1 MKAVLSKLL
10 GSVSTTPKEIPKFRY
25 HVSEQA
31 IDFDKNYVMSIIEFE
46 GVMFEAIPLNQLE
59 NDFDTLNLIY
69 AETAKEYAG
78 RLAIWNFQKRRK
90 INVDNKYSFSN
101 VFAEAFADKYMA
113 RFNDKNYYE
122 NKFYIAVVLKYND
135 SLELATEEI
144 EEVVNKFSRTL
155 FSYKPRTLSTYENE
169 HQVVKSEVYE
179 FLADIVSNEKPISGI
194 PLTGTPVYENLASS
208 SLHFGY
214 DILQSKGETSTR
226 YATLYDLKDFPS
238 RTRLGMFN
246 EAILSVP
253 CECNLVQSFTTLA
266 PSKALEKIEHHLN
279 KLVSAKDKATHQ
291 LDELK
296 EAQGYIQSGELAFGE
311 YHCSLVVFGDSPK
324 EAVNNGVYVASSFTN
339 HAGAIFRRATLSAP
353 ATFFSQL
360 PTYKVK
366 PRPMMKS
373 SRNLAGSFSMQTY
386 SRGKPTGNPLGDGTA
401 VMPLETKSKTLYD
414 FNFHYS
420 SDEEDNVGDDIA
432 GHTLIMGA
440 TGTGKTTTQSAILTF
455 ATRFDPAMFVLDK
468 DRGMNIF
475 VRALDG
481 DYFDIKK
488 GRPTGINPFQFI
500 NDTNDPDNAHI
511 AGLKE
516 FLNELVIA
524 CATDPDQ
531 QCTSEEQNQIK
542 NAVDTVMGLDFEQR
556 RFGALIQA
564 LPARGGNELYQRLLK
579 WVHTDDQ
586 VGRFAWAL
594 DNPTNDFDVDNFK
607 IVGFDVSDLL
617 AEENYQPSEPL
628 FSCLFYMKN
637 MMLRNHPIMATVIEE
652 FWLPLKYK
660 MPERMILDS
669 LKTGRK
675 MGEFILLI
683 SQSPADAIKSPIFNA
698 IVEQTP
704 TKIMLPNPD
713 AEYKNEDGSGY
724 ARVGLTAKE
733 FEVLHSL
740 GLSARTFLVKQG
752 NQSAFAMLDL
762 YGFGNEIAILSSSKR
777 NIVLLDEIMDRM
789 GSKTLAKD
797 WLPVFYQALKMRKES
812 EDQIVNYDEIIANCS
827 SNINHSESEGV
838 LL

>member
-1 MKAVLSKLL
+1 
-10 GSVSTTPKEIPKFRY
+10 
-25 HVSEQA
+25 
-31 IDFDKNYVMSIIEFE
+31 MSIIEFE
-46 GVMFEAIPLNQLE
+46 GVMFEAMPLNQLE

-90 INVDNKYSFSN
+90 INVANDYNFDNIFTK
-101 VFAEAFADKYMA
+101 AFADKYMH
-113 RFNDKNYYE
+113 RFNDKDYYE
-122 NKFYIAVVLKYND
+122 NKFYIAVVLKYSD
-135 SLELATEEI
+135 SIALATEEI

-155 FSYKPRTLSTYENE
+155 FTYKPRVLSTYENE
-169 HQVVKSEVYE
+169 HNVVKSEVYE
-179 FLADIVSNEKPISGI
+179 FLAEIVSNEKPVAGI
-194 PLTGTPVYENLASS
+194 PLTGTPAYENLSS
-208 SLHFGY
+208 ASLHFGY
-214 DILQSKGETSTR
+214 DVLQSKGETKTR
-226 YATLYDLKDFPS
+226 FATLYDLKDFPS

-253 CECNLVQSFTTLA
+253 CECNLVQSFTTLS
-266 PSKALEKIEHHLN
+266 PSKSLEKIEHHLN
-279 KLVSAKDKATHQ
+279 KLVSAQDKATHQ
-291 LDELK
+291 LEELR
-296 EAQGYIQSGELAFGE
+296 EAQGYIQSGELAFGD

-324 EAVNNGVYVASSFTN
+324 EAINNGVYVASSFTN
-339 HAGAIFRRATLSAP
+339 YAGAIFRRASLSAP

-360 PTYKVK
+360 PTYKIK

-373 SRNLAGSFSMQTY
+373 SRNLAASFSMQTY
-386 SRGKPTGNPLGDGTA
+386 SRGKSTGNPLGDGTA
-401 VMPLETKSKTLYD
+401 IMPLETKSKTLYD

-420 SDEEDNVGDDIA
+420 SDDEENVGDDIA
-432 GHTLIMGA
+432 GHTLLMGA
-440 TGTGKTTTQSAILTF
+440 TGTGKTTTQSALMSF
-455 ATRFDPAMFVLDK
+455 AMRFNPAMFVLDK

-475 VRALDG
+475 IRALDG
-481 DYFDIKK
+481 DYFDIRK
-488 GRPTGINPFQFI
+488 GRATGINPFQFI
-500 NDTNDPDNAHI
+500 NDTNIPDDATEEYLEKLNNDVAS
-511 AGLKE
+511 LKE

-542 NAVDTVMGLDFEQR
+542 NAVDTVMTLPFNQR

-586 VGRFAWAL
+586 TGRFAWAL

-607 IVGFDVSDLL
+607 IVGFDVSQLL
-617 AEENYQPSEPL
+617 EEENYQPSEPL

-637 MMLRNHPIMATVIEE
+637 MMLKNYPIMATIIEE

-698 IVEQTP
+698 IVEQTA

-724 ARVGLTAKE
+724 ARIGLTSKE
-733 FEVLHSL
+733 FDVLH
-740 GLSARTFLVKQG
+740 GLSLSSRTFLIKQG
-752 NQSAFAMLDL
+752 NQSSFAMLDL
-762 YGFGNEIAILSSSKR
+762 YGFSNEIAVLSSSKR
-777 NIVLLDEIMDRM
+777 NMILLDEIMLRM
-789 GSKTLAKD
+789 GAKTLAKD
-797 WLPVFYQALKMRKES
+797 WLPVFYKALEVRKQYGS
-812 EDQIVNYDEIIANCS
+812 EFINYSEIIANCS
-827 SNINHSESEGV
+827 SNATYGENEEV
-838 LL
+838 LV

>member
-1 MKAVLSKLL
+1 
-10 GSVSTTPKEIPKFRY
+10 
-25 HVSEQA
+25 
-31 IDFDKNYVMSIIEFE
+31 MSIIEFE
-46 GVMFEAIPLNQLE
+46 GVMFEAMPLNQLE

-90 INVDNKYSFSN
+90 INVANDYNFDNIFTK
-101 VFAEAFADKYMA
+101 AFADKYMR
-113 RFNDKNYYE
+113 RFNDKDYYE
-122 NKFYIAVVLKYND
+122 NKFYIAVVLKYSD
-135 SLELATEEI
+135 SIALATEEI

-155 FSYKPRTLSTYENE
+155 FTYKPRVLSTYENE
-169 HQVVKSEVYE
+169 HNVVKSEVYE
-179 FLADIVSNEKPISGI
+179 FLAEIVSNEKPVAGI
-194 PLTGTPVYENLASS
+194 PLTGTPAYENLSS
-208 SLHFGY
+208 ASLHFGY
-214 DILQSKGETSTR
+214 DVLQSKGETKTR
-226 YATLYDLKDFPS
+226 FATLYDLKDFPS

-253 CECNLVQSFTTLA
+253 CECNLVQSFTTLS
-266 PSKALEKIEHHLN
+266 PSKSLEKIEHHLN
-279 KLVSAKDKATHQ
+279 KLVSAQDKATHQ
-291 LDELK
+291 LEELR
-296 EAQGYIQSGELAFGE
+296 EAQGYIQSGELAFGD

-324 EAVNNGVYVASSFTN
+324 EAINNGVYVASSFTN
-339 HAGAIFRRATLSAP
+339 YAGAIFRRASLSAP

-360 PTYKVK
+360 PTYKIK

-373 SRNLAGSFSMQTY
+373 SRNLAASFSMQTY
-386 SRGKPTGNPLGDGTA
+386 SRGKSTGNPLGDGTA
-401 VMPLETKSKTLYD
+401 IMPLETKSKTLYD

-420 SDEEDNVGDDIA
+420 SDDEENIGDDIA
-432 GHTLIMGA
+432 GHTLLMGA
-440 TGTGKTTTQSAILTF
+440 TGTGKTTTQSALMSF
-455 ATRFDPAMFVLDK
+455 AMRFNPAMFVLDK

-475 VRALDG
+475 IRALDG
-481 DYFDIKK
+481 DYFDIRK
-488 GRPTGINPFQFI
+488 GRATGINPFQFI
-500 NDTNDPDNAHI
+500 NDTNIPDDATEEYLEKLNNDVAS
-511 AGLKE
+511 LKE

-542 NAVDTVMGLDFEQR
+542 NAVDTVMTLPFSQR

-586 VGRFAWAL
+586 TGRFAWAL

-607 IVGFDVSDLL
+607 IVGFDVSQLL
-617 AEENYQPSEPL
+617 EEENYQPSEPL

-637 MMLRNHPIMATVIEE
+637 MMLKNYPIMATIIEE

-698 IVEQTP
+698 IVEQTA

-724 ARVGLTAKE
+724 ARIGLTSKE
-733 FEVLHSL
+733 FDVLH
-740 GLSARTFLVKQG
+740 GLSLSSRTFLIKQG
-752 NQSAFAMLDL
+752 NQSSFAMLDL
-762 YGFGNEIAILSSSKR
+762 YGFSNEIAVLSSSKR
-777 NIVLLDEIMDRM
+777 NMILLDEIMLRM
-789 GSKTLAKD
+789 GAKTLAKD
-797 WLPVFYQALKMRKES
+797 WLPVFYKALEVRKQYGS
-812 EDQIVNYDEIIANCS
+812 EFINYSEIIANCS
-827 SNINHSESEGV
+827 SNATYGENEEV
-838 LL
+838 LV

>member
-1 MKAVLSKLL
+1 
-10 GSVSTTPKEIPKFRY
+10 
-25 HVSEQA
+25 
-31 IDFDKNYVMSIIEFE
+31 MSIIEFE

-78 RLAIWNFQKRRK
+78 RLAVWNFQKRRK
-90 INVDNKYSFSN
+90 ISISNDYQVDNI
-101 VFAEAFADKYMA
+101 FAESFINKYMK
-113 RFNDKNYYE
+113 RFNDQNYYE
-122 NKFYIAVVLKYND
+122 NKFYIAIVLKYSE
-135 SLELATEEI
+135 SLDLATEEI
-144 EEVVNKFSRTL
+144 HEVVSKFSRTL
-155 FSYKPRTLSTYENE
+155 NTYKPRTLSIYENQ

-179 FLADIVSNEKPISGI
+179 FLAEIVSNETPVSGM
-194 PLTGTPVYENLASS
+194 PLTGTPAYENLSSS

-214 DILQSKGETSTR
+214 DVLQSQGQKKTT

-238 RTRLGMFN
+238 RTKLGMFN
-246 EAILSVP
+246 EASLSVP
-253 CECNLVQSFTTLA
+253 CEYNLVQSFTALS
-266 PSKALEKIEHHLN
+266 PGKSLEKIERHLN
-279 KLVSAKDKATHQ
+279 KLVSANDKATHQ
-291 LDELK
+291 LDELS

-311 YHCSLVVFGDSPK
+311 YHCSLVVFGDTPK

-339 HAGAIFRRATLSAP
+339 YAGAIFRRATLSAP

-360 PTYKVK
+360 PTYKIK
-366 PRPMMKS
+366 PRPMLKS
-373 SRNLAGSFSMQTY
+373 SRNLAASFSMQTY
-386 SRGKPTGNPLGDGTA
+386 SRGKSKGNPLGDGTA
-401 VMPLETKSKTLYD
+401 IMPLETKSKTLYD

-420 SDEEDNVGDDIA
+420 NEDEDNVGDDIA
-432 GHTLIMGA
+432 GHTLILGA

-455 ATRFDPAMFVLDK
+455 AMRFDPALFVLDK

-488 GRPTGINPFQFI
+488 GRPTGINPFQF
-500 NDTNDPDNAHI
+500 PDNP
-511 AGLKE
+511 GLRE

-524 CATDPDQ
+524 CATDHDQ

-542 NAVDTVMGLDFEQR
+542 NAVDTVMSLPFEQR

-579 WVHTDDQ
+579 WVNTDDQ

-594 DNPTNDFDVDNFK
+594 DNPSNHFNVDNFK
-607 IVGFDVSDLL
+607 VVGFDVSDLL
-617 AEENYQPSEPL
+617 VDNYQPSEPI

-637 MMLRNHPIMATVIEE
+637 MMLKNHPILATVLEE
-652 FWLPLKYK
+652 FWLAIKYK
-660 MPERMILDS
+660 MPERMVLDS

-713 AEYKNEDGSGY
+713 AEFKNNDGSGY
-724 ARVGLTAKE
+724 ARVGLTEKE
-733 FEVLHSL
+733 FDVLQKL
-740 GLSARTFLVKQG
+740 GLSSRTFLIKQG

-762 YGFGNEIAILSSSKR
+762 YGFNNEIAILSSSKR
-777 NIVLLDEIMDRM
+777 NIILLDEITNRM
-789 GSKTLAKD
+789 GAKVPANE
-797 WLPVFYQALKMRKES
+797 WLPVFYRALELRKQYQD
-812 EDQIVNYDEIIANCS
+812 EDIDYEAIIAKYAS
-827 SNINHSESEGV
+827 STTQNQGV
-838 LL
+838 IS

>member
-1 MKAVLSKLL
+1 
-10 GSVSTTPKEIPKFRY
+10 
-25 HVSEQA
+25 
-31 IDFDKNYVMSIIEFE
+31 MSIIEFE
-46 GVMFEAIPLNQLE
+46 GVMFEAMPLNQLE

-90 INVDNKYSFSN
+90 INVANDYNFDNIFTKT
-101 VFAEAFADKYMA
+101 FADKYMR
-113 RFNDKNYYE
+113 RFNDKDYYE
-122 NKFYIAVVLKYND
+122 NKFYIAVVLKYSD
-135 SLELATEEI
+135 SIALATEEI

-155 FSYKPRTLSTYENE
+155 FTYKPRVLSTYENE
-169 HQVVKSEVYE
+169 HNVVKSEVYE
-179 FLADIVSNEKPISGI
+179 FLAEIVSNEKPVAGI
-194 PLTGTPVYENLASS
+194 PLTGTPAYENLSS
-208 SLHFGY
+208 ASLHFGY
-214 DILQSKGETSTR
+214 DVLQSKGETKTR
-226 YATLYDLKDFPS
+226 FATLYDLKDFPS

-253 CECNLVQSFTTLA
+253 CECNLVQSFTTLS
-266 PSKALEKIEHHLN
+266 PSKSLEKIEHHLN
-279 KLVSAKDKATHQ
+279 KLVSAQDKATHQ
-291 LDELK
+291 LEELR
-296 EAQGYIQSGELAFGE
+296 EAQGYIQSGELAFGD

-324 EAVNNGVYVASSFTN
+324 EAINNGVYVASSFTN
-339 HAGAIFRRATLSAP
+339 YAGAIFRRASLSAP

-360 PTYKVK
+360 PTYKIK

-373 SRNLAGSFSMQTY
+373 SRNLAASFSMQTY
-386 SRGKPTGNPLGDGTA
+386 SRGKSTGNPLGDGTA
-401 VMPLETKSKTLYD
+401 IMPLETKSKTLYD

-420 SDEEDNVGDDIA
+420 SDDEENIGDDIA
-432 GHTLIMGA
+432 GHTLLMGA
-440 TGTGKTTTQSAILTF
+440 TGTGKTTTQSALMSF
-455 ATRFDPAMFVLDK
+455 AMRFNPAMFVLDK

-475 VRALDG
+475 IRALDG
-481 DYFDIKK
+481 DYFDIRK
-488 GRPTGINPFQFI
+488 GRATGINPFQFI
-500 NDTNDPDNAHI
+500 NDTNIPDDATEEYLEKLNNDVAS
-511 AGLKE
+511 LKE

-542 NAVDTVMGLDFEQR
+542 NAVDTVMTLPFSQR

-586 VGRFAWAL
+586 TGRFAWAL

-607 IVGFDVSDLL
+607 IVGFDVSQLL
-617 AEENYQPSEPL
+617 EEENYQPSEPL

-637 MMLRNHPIMATVIEE
+637 MMLKNYPIMATIIEE

-698 IVEQTP
+698 IVEQTA

-724 ARVGLTAKE
+724 ARIGLTSKE
-733 FEVLHSL
+733 FDVLH
-740 GLSARTFLVKQG
+740 GLSLSSRTFLIKQG
-752 NQSAFAMLDL
+752 NQSSFAMLDL
-762 YGFGNEIAILSSSKR
+762 YGFSNEIAVLSSSKR
-777 NIVLLDEIMDRM
+777 NMILLDEIMLRM
-789 GSKTLAKD
+789 GAKTLAKD
-797 WLPVFYQALKMRKES
+797 WLPVFYKALEVRKQYGS
-812 EDQIVNYDEIIANCS
+812 EFINYSEIIANCS
-827 SNINHSESEGV
+827 SNATYGENEEV
-838 LL
+838 LV